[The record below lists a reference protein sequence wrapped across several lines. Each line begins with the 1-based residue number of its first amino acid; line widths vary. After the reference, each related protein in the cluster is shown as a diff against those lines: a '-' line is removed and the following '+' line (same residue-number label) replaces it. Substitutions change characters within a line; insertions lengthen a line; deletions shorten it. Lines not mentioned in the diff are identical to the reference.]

1 MNQSTISFALGK
13 IGILEKTLVSPSL
26 LEEIVK
32 LNLGE
37 ALSKIKD
44 TFLCQENLKRENLYW
59 EEIFIREGEM
69 LKEICQQLLPQ
80 EELRGFFQEVENPYS
95 LVEFLQKGGKYQKD
109 LKEFIKFYLIILDIL
124 NFLRIK
130 TYQLKEEYYLD
141 GDKFRLPQD
150 LERRLF
156 FALNPKT
163 KPFFQEAE
171 EILKREKNYLLHFL
185 MKKYLVGFWE
195 EKKKELL
202 SLGIIFW
209 FYFAKKLNLEV
220 IKFII
225 GVLDY
230 SLDREKA
237 KEVIK
242 VVYG

>member
-32 LNLGE
+32 LNLE
-37 ALSKIKD
+37 EVLLKLKD
-44 TFLCQENLKRENLYW
+44 TFLYQEALKKRDIYW
-59 EEIFIREGEM
+59 EEIFIREEKM

-80 EELRGFFQEVENPYS
+80 EESREFFQRVESPQS
-95 LVEFLQKGGKYQKD
+95 LRELIPKSGKYQKD
-109 LKEFIKFYLIILDIL
+109 LKEFIEFYLIILDIL

-130 TYQLKEEYYLD
+130 AYQLKEEYYLD
-141 GDKFRLPQD
+141 RDKFRLPQD
-150 LERRLF
+150 LEKKIF
-156 FALNPKT
+156 FAFNPKT
-163 KPFFQEAE
+163 KVFFQEAE

-185 MKKYLVGFWE
+185 MRKYLVEFWE
-195 EKKKELL
+195 EKKRELL
-202 SLGIIFW
+202 SSGIIFW

-220 IKFII
+220 IKCIM
-225 GVLDY
+225 GALDY
-230 SLDREKA
+230 SLDREKV